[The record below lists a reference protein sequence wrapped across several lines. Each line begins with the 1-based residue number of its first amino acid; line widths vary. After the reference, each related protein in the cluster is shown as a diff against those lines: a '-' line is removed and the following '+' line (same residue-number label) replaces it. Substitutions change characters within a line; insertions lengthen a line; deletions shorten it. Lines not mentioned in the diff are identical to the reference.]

1 MKRVLLL
8 PLVIAIIIG
17 CARPLA
23 AATAQSVPS
32 AKPVTPG
39 VEMAEAIST
48 ITGVAISPLLG
59 VSAVGAWKYCSANT
73 PAARAALPWFA
84 QRWFWLPGFL
94 VVGICALKDVFGIA
108 VPVALKKPFDVIET
122 VAHKVS
128 GLVAAGAFV
137 PLIAS
142 VFKSAGMAAPP
153 LLNTAGATHGFLAII
168 NSSWVYNGLSVVT
181 LLLMFFI
188 VFLASN
194 AINILILLS
203 PFPLVDAALKLFRLT
218 VLSTVVITA
227 LLNPWLGALWSLV
240 IFIIAYFIAGW
251 SFRLSHCGTL
261 FIWDFTTRRCA
272 RFVPNE
278 SANWMFLSRTINQVP
293 LRTYGKFSRNTAGD
307 FVFNYRPWLVLSP
320 RSLTLPPGTY
330 AVGKGLFYSEIVR
343 IEGNQLRSV
352 LLLPPRYRSHEAELA
367 AIYGLAAVREAGLR
381 AAFAWLKE
389 WVGFRPKP
397 QQIAV

>member
-8 PLVIAIIIG
+8 PLLVAILIV

-23 AATAQSVPS
+23 AAATENVPP
-32 AKPVTPG
+32 AKPATPG

-59 VSAVGAWKYCSANT
+59 VSAVGAWKYYSANT
-73 PAARAALPWFA
+73 PVARANLPWFA
-84 QRWFWLPGFL
+84 QPWFWLPGFL
-94 VVGICALKDVFGIA
+94 VVGICALKDVFGIS
-108 VPVALKKPFDVIET
+108 VPAALKKPFDVIET

-153 LLNTAGATHGFLAII
+153 LLNAGAAHGFLAVIH
-168 NSSWVYNGLSVVT
+168 SSWLYNSLAVVT

-203 PFPLVDAALKLFRLT
+203 PFPIVDAALKLFRLA
-218 VLSTVVITA
+218 VLSTVVFTA
-227 LLNPWLGALWSLV
+227 FANPWLGAVWSLV
-240 IFIIAYFIAGW
+240 IFIVAYFIAGW
-251 SFRLSHCGTL
+251 SFRLSHFGTL
-261 FIWDFTTRRCA
+261 FIWDFSTRRYA
-272 RFVPNE
+272 RFLPNA
-278 SANWMFLSRTINQVP
+278 SVNWMFLSRTINQVP
-293 LRTYGKFSRNTAGD
+293 IRTYGKFSRNASGD

-320 RSLTLPPGTY
+320 RSLTLPPGIY

-343 IEGNQLRSV
+343 MAGQQSRPV

-367 AIYGLAAVREAGLR
+367 AIYGLTGVREAGLR
-381 AAFAWLKE
+381 AAFVWLKE
-389 WVGFRPKP
+389 WVGFRPRQKL
-397 QQIAV
+397 IAL